1 MDSRS
6 WPGTA
11 SAVDLTPILHSCLV
25 CSTTFSSSSVCVS
38 TGVPDT
44 EGVCSSPL
52 ALLWPDCACLLRRS
66 DRCFTRLDPRLR
78 YWYIRLSRVL
88 LPVASSQAATSAQA
102 DLAPSSGTRRR
113 VAVVVGI
120 VFIDLLGFGIIIPIL
135 PFYVRSFGVS
145 DVFIGLL
152 AASYSLA
159 QFGAA
164 PVLGRISDE
173 RGRRPVLML
182 SVGVGGIAWILFGF
196 AAEIS
201 AGFGVTLGLVALFGA
216 RLLAGAAGGNIAT
229 AQAYI
234 ADVTSPDERTSAL
247 GLVGAAFG
255 LGFVFGP
262 AIGGILASETVVS
275 TARALLPGFVPVSP
289 FSLPSF
295 AAAGFSFLALA
306 ATVVVLQEPDRIR
319 SPARRVTFVA
329 QFRTA
334 LADLTLRPL
343 VIAFFLTSLAF
354 AGMTTM
360 FVPLLAD
367 FFGYDATAA
376 AIFLAYIGALGIIN
390 QGVLVGWLSRKVGV
404 RYVVRGGVVALFL
417 ALVLLAVS
425 PMAGT
430 TSLLGSGPGWVTSG
444 LVVLVAFGAL
454 ASFGNG
460 AITVGLAA
468 LVSEGAA
475 GGAQGAA
482 FGVTQGAGSLG
493 RTVGPPLAA
502 AAYVVVYWSPFIAG
516 ALLLMPVALLLRR

>member
-1 MDSRS
+1 M
-6 WPGTA
+6 
-11 SAVDLTPILHSCLV
+11 
-25 CSTTFSSSSVCVS
+25 
-38 TGVPDT
+38 
-44 EGVCSSPL
+44 
-52 ALLWPDCACLLRRS
+52 
-66 DRCFTRLDPRLR
+66 
-78 YWYIRLSRVL
+78 
-88 LPVASSQAATSAQA
+88 ASSQAALSAQA
-102 DLAPSSGTRRR
+102 EPAASTGTRRQ

-152 AASYSLA
+152 AASYSFA

-182 SVGVGGIAWILFGF
+182 SVGVAGIAWLIFGF
-196 AAEIS
+196 AAEIGT
-201 AGFGVTLGLVALFGA
+201 AFGVTLGMAVLFGA

-234 ADVTSPDERTSAL
+234 ADVTTPEERPGAL

-262 AIGGILASETVVS
+262 AIGGILASDTVVS
-275 TARALLPGFVPVSP
+275 TANTVLPDFVPVTP

-295 AAAGFSFLALA
+295 AAAGFSFLALGATA
-306 ATVVVLQEPDRIR
+306 AVLKEPDRVR
-319 SPARRVTFVA
+319 SRARRVTFVT

-354 AGMTTM
+354 AGVTVM
-360 FVPLLAD
+360 FVPFLAD
-367 FFGYDATAA
+367 FFGYDATTAA
-376 AIFLAYIGALGIIN
+376 MFLAYIGVLGIIN
-390 QGVLVGWLSRKVGV
+390 QGVLIGLLSRTFGI
-404 RYVVRGGVVALFL
+404 RLVVRGGVVSLFL
-417 ALVLLAVS
+417 ALVLLGVS
-425 PMAGT
+425 PLAGT
-430 TSLLGSGPGWVTSG
+430 TPVVTSGPEWMTGG
-444 LVVLVAFGAL
+444 LVVLLGFGAL

-460 AITVGLAA
+460 AITVGLSA
-468 LVSEGAA
+468 LVSQGAS
-475 GGAQGAA
+475 GETQGAA

-516 ALLLMPVALLLRR
+516 AILLVPVALLLRR

>member
-1 MDSRS
+1 M
-6 WPGTA
+6 
-11 SAVDLTPILHSCLV
+11 
-25 CSTTFSSSSVCVS
+25 
-38 TGVPDT
+38 
-44 EGVCSSPL
+44 
-52 ALLWPDCACLLRRS
+52 
-66 DRCFTRLDPRLR
+66 
-78 YWYIRLSRVL
+78 
-88 LPVASSQAATSAQA
+88 ASSQAATSGQA
-102 DLAPSSGTRRR
+102 EPVPASGTRRR

-159 QFGAA
+159 QFVAA

-182 SVGVGGIAWILFGF
+182 SVGVSGIAWVVFGF
-196 AAEIS
+196 ASEIG
-201 AGFGVTLGLVALFGA
+201 AAIGVTFGLVVLFSA
-216 RLLAGAAGGNIAT
+216 RLLAGAAGGNIAA

-234 ADVTSPDERTSAL
+234 ADVTSPADRTGAL

-262 AIGGILASETVVS
+262 AIGGLLASDTAVS
-275 TARALLPGFVPVSP
+275 TARTVLPGFVPVTS

-295 AAAGFSFLALA
+295 AAAGFSFLALGTA
-306 ATVVVLQEPDRIR
+306 AAVLKEPNRTRIR
-319 SPARRVTFVA
+319 ARRVSFVG

-334 LADLTLRPL
+334 LADATLRPL
-343 VIAFFLTSLAF
+343 VVAFFLTSLAF
-354 AGMTTM
+354 AGVTVM
-360 FVPLLAD
+360 FVPFMAD
-367 FFGYDATAA
+367 AFGYDATEAA
-376 AIFLAYIGALGIIN
+376 MFLAYIGALGIVN
-390 QGVLVGWLSRKVGV
+390 QGVLIGWLSRRFSV
-404 RYVVRGGVVALFL
+404 RHVVRGGVTSLFL

-425 PMAGT
+425 PLAGT
-430 TSLLGSGPGWVTSG
+430 ESLVTGSPGWVTGG
-444 LVVLVAFGAL
+444 LVVLLAFGAL

-468 LVSEGAA
+468 LVSRGATDD
-475 GGAQGAA
+475 AQGAA

-502 AAYVVVYWSPFIAG
+502 AAYVVVDWSPFVAG
-516 ALLLMPVALLLRR
+516 ALLLVPVAVLLRR

>member
-1 MDSRS
+1 MASSR
-6 WPGTA
+6 A
-11 SAVDLTPILHSCLV
+11 A
-25 CSTTFSSSSVCVS
+25 
-38 TGVPDT
+38 
-44 EGVCSSPL
+44 
-52 ALLWPDCACLLRRS
+52 
-66 DRCFTRLDPRLR
+66 
-78 YWYIRLSRVL
+78 
-88 LPVASSQAATSAQA
+88 ASSQAASA
-102 DLAPSSGTRRR
+102 PPSGTRRR
-113 VAVVVGI
+113 IAVVVGI

-164 PVLGRISDE
+164 PVLGRLSDE

-182 SVGVGGIAWILFGF
+182 SVGVSGVAWLLFGI
-196 AAEIS
+196 AAEIG
-201 AGFGVTLGLVALFGA
+201 AALGLTFGLVVLFSA

-234 ADVTSPDERTSAL
+234 ADVTTREERPGAL

-262 AIGGILASETVVS
+262 AIGGLLASDAVVS
-275 TARALLPGFVPVSP
+275 TVSAVFPSFVPVTR

-306 ATVVVLQEPDRIR
+306 ATVVVLEEPDRHR
-319 SPARRVTFVA
+319 SPTARVTFVA

-334 LADLTLRPL
+334 LADPTLRPL
-343 VIAFFLTSLAF
+343 VVAFFLTSLSF
-354 AGMTTM
+354 AGMTVM
-360 FVPLLAD
+360 FVPFLAD
-367 FFGYDATAA
+367 LFGYDATAA
-376 AIFLAYIGALGIIN
+376 AIFLAYIGVLGIVN
-390 QGVLVGWLSRKVGV
+390 QGVLVGWLSRNVGL
-404 RYVVRGGVVALFL
+404 RSVVRGGVVALFL

-425 PMAGT
+425 PLAGT
-430 TSLLGSGPGWVTSG
+430 APLLGSGPGWVTG
-444 LVVLVAFGAL
+444 GFLVLVVFGAL

-468 LVSEGAA
+468 LVSEGATEN
-475 GGAQGAA
+475 AQGAA

-502 AAYVVVYWSPFIAG
+502 VAYVVVYWSPFVVG
-516 ALLLMPVALLLRR
+516 ALLLVPVALLLRR

>member
-1 MDSRS
+1 M
-6 WPGTA
+6 T
-11 SAVDLTPILHSCLV
+11 
-25 CSTTFSSSSVCVS
+25 
-38 TGVPDT
+38 
-44 EGVCSSPL
+44 
-52 ALLWPDCACLLRRS
+52 
-66 DRCFTRLDPRLR
+66 
-78 YWYIRLSRVL
+78 
-88 LPVASSQAATSAQA
+88 SSQAAVSEQAESATSATA
-102 DLAPSSGTRRR
+102 RRR

-120 VFIDLLGFGIIIPIL
+120 VFIDLLGFGIIIPVL

-152 AASYSLA
+152 AASYSFS
-159 QFGAA
+159 QFVAA
-164 PVLGRISDE
+164 PILGRISDE

-182 SVGVGGIAWILFGF
+182 SVGVAGVAWILFGF
-196 AAEIS
+196 AAEIGT
-201 AGFGVTLGLVALFGA
+201 AVGTTVGLCVLFGA

-234 ADVTSPDERTSAL
+234 ADVTRPEDRTGAL

-262 AIGGILASETVVS
+262 AVGGLLASDAVVTTVRNV
-275 TARALLPGFVPVSP
+275 LPSFVPVTQ

-306 ATVVVLQEPDRIR
+306 ATAAVLEEPDR
-319 SPARRVTFVA
+319 ARTQGRRTTFVT

-334 LADLTLRPL
+334 LADQTLRPL

-354 AGMTTM
+354 AGMTVM

-367 FFGYDATAA
+367 FFGYDATTAA
-376 AIFLAYIGALGIIN
+376 LFLAYLGGLGIIN
-390 QGVLVGWLSRKVGV
+390 QGVLIGRLSRRFGV
-404 RYVVRGGVVALFL
+404 RRIVQAGVVALFC
-417 ALVLLAVS
+417 ALVLLGVS
-425 PMAGT
+425 PLAGT
-430 TSLLGSGPGWVTSG
+430 S
-444 LVVLVAFGAL
+444 VLVSGGPAWLTGGLAVLIVFGAL

-468 LVSEGAA
+468 LVSENASEET
-475 GGAQGAA
+475 QGAA

-502 AAYVVVYWSPFIAG
+502 AAYVLVYWSPFIAG
-516 ALLLMPVALLLRR
+516 ALLLVPVVVLLRR

>member
-1 MDSRS
+1 M
-6 WPGTA
+6 
-11 SAVDLTPILHSCLV
+11 
-25 CSTTFSSSSVCVS
+25 
-38 TGVPDT
+38 
-44 EGVCSSPL
+44 
-52 ALLWPDCACLLRRS
+52 
-66 DRCFTRLDPRLR
+66 
-78 YWYIRLSRVL
+78 
-88 LPVASSQAATSAQA
+88 ASSTAAASAQA
-102 DLAPSSGTRRR
+102 APAPSSRTRRR
-113 VAVVVGI
+113 IAVVIGI

-164 PVLGRISDE
+164 PVLGRLSDE

-182 SVGVGGIAWILFGF
+182 SVGVSGVAWLLFGV
-196 AAEIS
+196 AAEIGT
-201 AGFGVTLGLVALFGA
+201 ALGVTVGLVVLFGA

-234 ADVTSPDERTSAL
+234 ADVTTPAERTGAL

-262 AIGGILASETVVS
+262 AIGGLLASDTVVS
-275 TARALLPGFVPVSP
+275 IARTVLPGVVPVTP

-295 AAAGFSFLALA
+295 AAAGFSFLALGA
-306 ATVVVLQEPDRIR
+306 AAVVLKEPDRIR
-319 SPARRVTFVA
+319 TPARRVTFVA

-354 AGMTTM
+354 AGMTVM
-360 FVPLLAD
+360 FVPFLAD

-376 AIFLAYIGALGIIN
+376 ALFLAYIGALGILN
-390 QGVLVGWLSRKVGV
+390 QGVLVGWLARKVGV
-404 RYVVRGGVVALFL
+404 RSVVRGGVVSLFL
-417 ALVLLAVS
+417 ALVLLAVA
-425 PMAGT
+425 PLAGT
-430 TSLLGSGPGWVTSG
+430 APLLGSGSGWVTGG

-468 LVSEGAA
+468 LVSEGATDN
-475 GGAQGAA
+475 AQGAA

-502 AAYVVVYWSPFIAG
+502 AAYVVVYWSPFVGG
-516 ALLLMPVALLLRR
+516 ALLLLPVAVLLRR